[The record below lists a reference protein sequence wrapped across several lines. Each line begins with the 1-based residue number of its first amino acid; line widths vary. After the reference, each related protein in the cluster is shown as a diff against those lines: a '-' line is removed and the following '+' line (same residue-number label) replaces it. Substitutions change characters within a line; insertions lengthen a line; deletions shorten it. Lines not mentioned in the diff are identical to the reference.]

1 MKKIFAL
8 MLALAALT
16 MTACSSEDTTDPS
29 TDANDPSSNLTE
41 SETDVE
47 TEPAQEVV
55 YSHTTVELAKDPVY
69 ENGMLVLYFTQ
80 NNLWYTEN
88 SAYRIGVVTPMAIN
102 TVNAT
107 PDFDAYPD
115 MKTADGN
122 YCGIALKPETEFT
135 PGSYKF
141 NISFGQYN
149 VVFDMTIN

>member
-8 MLALAALT
+8 MLALAALA
-16 MTACSSEDTTDPS
+16 MTACSAEDTTDPDA
-29 TDANDPSSNLTE
+29 DANNPSSNLTE
-41 SETDVE
+41 TEVE

-69 ENGMLVLYFTQ
+69 ENGMLVLYFKQ

-88 SAYRIGVVTPMAIN
+88 SAYRIGVVTPMAIT

-107 PDFDAYPD
+107 PDFNAYPD

-122 YCGIALKPETEFT
+122 YCGVALKPETEFA
-135 PGSYKF
+135 PGTYKF
-141 NISFGQYN
+141 NISFSQYN
-149 VVFDMTIN
+149 VAFEMTIN